1 MLFFV
6 TSNLNLFPSNT
17 SWDSR
22 NYSATG
28 SSSYL
33 MGQMSTQ
40 AWKQSCSTPCLVITT
55 KGFWLS
61 KNYMKGEIPPNQKS
75 LNKRRKSEH
84 RQSTNFEVPC
94 ISTLLRQ
101 IFQRSPSTSHCCHP
115 LLKLEPGPC
124 CIETSWALALT
135 STFTFSNYSQTSLS
149 SRLDDHVRAGTTGL
163 IHLCIHYSIYNSALF
178 TI

>member
-6 TSNLNLFPSNT
+6 TSNSNPFLSNT

-33 MGQMSTQ
+33 MEQMSTQ
-40 AWKQSCSTPCLVITT
+40 AWKQSCSTPWLVITT

-61 KNYMKGEIPPNQKS
+61 KNYIKGETSPNQKS

-84 RQSTNFEVPC
+84 RQNTNFEVPWT
-94 ISTLLRQ
+94 STLLRQ
-101 IFQRSPSTSHCCHP
+101 IFQSSPSTSHCCHP
-115 LLKLEPGPC
+115 LLRLEPGPC

-135 STFTFSNYSQTSLS
+135 PTFTFSNYSQTSLS
-149 SRLDDHVRAGTTGL
+149 SRLDDHERGGTTGL